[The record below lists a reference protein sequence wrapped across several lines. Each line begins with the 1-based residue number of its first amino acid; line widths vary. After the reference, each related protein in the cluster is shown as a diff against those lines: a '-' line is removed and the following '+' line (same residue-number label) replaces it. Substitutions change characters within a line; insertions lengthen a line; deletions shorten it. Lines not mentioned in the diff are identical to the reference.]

1 MISQDT
7 ADKIAAYAAEKQN
20 ELHGRFAEKSGMT
33 TQERRTFYEGFSS
46 DGAEGDSVEELL
58 DAGIITQEQADAIME
73 WIAE

>member
-33 TQERRTFYEGFSS
+33 PQERRTFYEGFSS
-46 DGAEGDSVEELL
+46 DGSEGDSWAALL

>member
-1 MISQDT
+1 
-7 ADKIAAYAAEKQN
+7 
-20 ELHGRFAEKSGMT
+20 MT
-33 TQERRTFYEGFSS
+33 PQERRTFYEGFSF